1 MAITLTYFAFGTTL
15 AGLTNVETVID
26 EPPNILANGGIPLN
40 RPTKSRA
47 LDSSIVRNG
56 KINTPLSISSLTL
69 SYRIALNVFLFG
81 SQSVAGKQL
90 YASALDEF
98 GFFSPYAVY
107 VDRPQEGEDYR
118 LVPGGAWVRDVVLSC
133 SNWTLQTA
141 QIDSS
146 GSVTT
151 SQHYVKSNTTSG
163 SVTLALPALS
173 GVVENVVYSF
183 EKTVAANSLVLDP
196 NSSET
201 IDGASTKTLTA
212 LGARV
217 DIIKSGSGWV
227 TVKSGSMV

>member
-1 MAITLTYFAFGTTL
+1 MTISYFAFATTL
-15 AGLTNVETVID
+15 AGLTNVETILRI
-26 EPPNILANGGIPLN
+26 PPQVMERGRIPRL
-40 RPTKSRA
+40 RPNKARG
-47 LDSSIVRNG
+47 LDSSVVRNG
-56 KINTPLSISSLTL
+56 KINTPLRLDAMTEEERL
-69 SYRIALNVFLFG
+69 ALNTFLFG

-90 YASALDEF
+90 YASAIDEF
-98 GFFSPYAVY
+98 RFFSPYAVY

-118 LVPGGAWVRDVVLSC
+118 LVPGGAWVRDLVLPC

-146 GSVTT
+146 GRVTT

>member
-1 MAITLTYFAFGTTL
+1 MTISYFAFATTL
-15 AGLTNVETVID
+15 AGLTNVETILRI
-26 EPPNILANGGIPLN
+26 PPQVMERGRIPCL
-40 RPTKSRA
+40 RPNKARG
-47 LDSSIVRNG
+47 LDSSVVRNG
-56 KINTPLSISSLTL
+56 KINTPLRLDAMTEEERL
-69 SYRIALNVFLFG
+69 ALNTFLFG

-90 YASALDEF
+90 YASAIDEF
-98 GFFSPYAVY
+98 RFFSPYAVY